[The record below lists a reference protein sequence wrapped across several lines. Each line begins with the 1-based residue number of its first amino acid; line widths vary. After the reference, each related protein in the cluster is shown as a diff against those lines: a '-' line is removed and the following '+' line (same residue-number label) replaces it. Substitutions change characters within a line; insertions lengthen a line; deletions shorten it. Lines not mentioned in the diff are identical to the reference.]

1 MLSVVHISRKDLL
14 HNFHVFRSYLS
25 PKTKICCVIKA
36 NAYGHGQNEAASILE
51 PFADYFAVDHLEE
64 LKSLRTI
71 TIKETVVLGYVAQD
85 ELIEAVQLN
94 GILGIYDEERIRL
107 LDSIAKSHK
116 VTPRVHIKIDAG
128 LGRQGV
134 LVSELESFIRML
146 SRYPSVKVEGVYS
159 HFSNIDEIDDLSH
172 TKNQEALFAQAC
184 RIFEQYGYKNL
195 ITHISSTGGILV
207 CEKHEE
213 KHMLARL
220 GIGLYGMWPSAKVQK
235 KFEADGI
242 RLKPVLAW
250 LTKVAQVKTVPERYP
265 IGYNLTY
272 ITTKPTKVAVI
283 PQGYSDGY
291 DRKLSNQGE
300 VLIRGIRCKV
310 LGRIAMNMFVV
321 DVSHLNIVK
330 VEDEVVF
337 LGKQGTETI
346 TAEEIAE
353 KVGTINYEITT
364 RLSPLLPRIVNE

>member
-1 MLSVVHISRKDLL
+1 MLSYVRVSRENLL
-14 HNFHVFRSYLS
+14 HNFRVFRSCLS
-25 PKTKICCVIKA
+25 PKTKMCCVIKA
-36 NAYGHGQNEAASILE
+36 NAYGHGQNEVASVLE
-51 PFADYFAVDHLEE
+51 PYTDYYAVNDLRE

-71 TIKETVVLGYVAQD
+71 TNKETLVLGYVPHD
-85 ELIEAVQLN
+85 ELLEAVRLN
-94 GILGIYDEERIRL
+94 GILGIYDKERIRL
-107 LDSIAKSHK
+107 LDSIAENYKI
-116 VTPRVHIKIDAG
+116 TPRVHVKIDAG

-134 LVSELESFIRML
+134 LLSEIERFIEVL
-146 SRYPSVKVEGVYS
+146 KSCQHIKVEGIYS

-172 TKNQEALFAQAC
+172 TKNQEAMFAQSR
-184 RIFEQYGYKNL
+184 RIFEQSGYKNL

-207 CEKHEE
+207 HEKREE
-213 KHMLARL
+213 KNTLARL

-235 KFEADGI
+235 KFEPDGI
-242 RLKPVLAW
+242 YLKPLLTW
-250 LTKVAQVKTVPERYP
+250 LTKVAQIKTVPERYP

-272 ITTKPTKVAVI
+272 VTTKPTKIAVV

-300 VLIRGIRCKV
+300 VLIRGRRCKV

-321 DVSHLNIVK
+321 DVSHLNVVK
-330 VEDEVVF
+330 AEDEVVL
-337 LGKQGTETI
+337 LGTQGSETI

-364 RLSPLLPRIVNE
+364 RLSPLLPRISI